1 MQSLP
6 AREEALVFVVDE
18 FMFENAVNTHPSNC
32 FEYSFSF
39 PGLPCCSRNQDCPDE
54 LEVGGW

>member
-6 AREEALVFVVDE
+6 AREDALVFVVDE
-18 FMFENAVNTHPSNC
+18 FMFENAVNTHLCNS

-39 PGLPCCSRNQDCPDE
+39 PGLPCCNRNQGCPDE
-54 LEVGGW
+54 LRGGGQ